1 MRLPLS
7 VEVSPWLNRCFRLFK
22 CPLSFQI
29 YCLVVNDPSLQLII
43 ASEVDVFEHPR
54 FCDEFSHLVNRSFDA
69 TASVLWSHTLIEYMF
84 QTFYMSLEFPDLLLS
99 SQWYFLSAYN
109 SKNNSKWN
117 RCFWASQILR
127 WILTSSGWSHLCDWK
142 SLLRS
147 HFDWID
153 ALYVLN
159 VLLNFHI
166 YCSVVNHPFL
176 QLYEHIK

>member
-54 FCDEFSHLVNRSFDA
+54 FCDEFSHLVDRGFDA

-84 QTFYMSLEFPDLLLS
+84 QTLYMSLEFHDLLLS

-109 SKNNSKWN
+109 SKWS
-117 RCFWASQILR
+117 RCFSASQIL
-127 WILTSSGWSHLCDWK
+127 WCGWRLLCDWK
-142 SLLRS
+142 SLLGS
-147 HFDWID
+147 QFDWID
-153 ALYVLN
+153 VLD
-159 VLLNFHI
+159 VL
-166 YCSVVNHPFL
+166 
-176 QLYEHIK
+176 